1 MNKKILSILLALF
14 VLFPLAAQK
23 KDASEEDVL
32 TTASKVQIAMS
43 ASFYPVTAGDIY
55 TVSFAAG
62 GSAVQY
68 TIPVDSSYKIRV
80 ANLGM
85 INCAGLSYLQL
96 KSQVEN
102 LVSKNYPLGGV
113 QFVLTS
119 PAVFTVTVTG
129 EVGATKEYYVWALT
143 RLSEVLNQ
151 NLTAYSS
158 TRKVSIEGSNGKT
171 KTYDLFVAKRD
182 GNMNE
187 DPFLRPRDKIIV
199 GRYDRKVTISGAV
212 ERPGTY
218 ELLKGENLKDL
229 VEKYGNGL
237 SEYASTDNIILQRKN
252 NSTNQSGD
260 TVYLSKKDITANT
273 TLENADVITIPSR
286 MEMHEIMFFE
296 GAVGALGREAQ
307 TDNSIDAKESNNL
320 INPIINR
327 IPVQFL
333 EGENFATL
341 IRRTRGNFVATS
353 DLRNAY
359 IIRDGENF
367 SINLEDY
374 LYDST
379 SMSEYTA
386 RKNDVLYV
394 PYMQTT
400 STVLVTGEV
409 TRTAEVDAWP
419 LKRLST
425 IIENYKT
432 SYSSTRDIE
441 VIGVDGSKKVCDL
454 FMASRY
460 GQMEQNP
467 YIRPGEQIVI
477 NRIDRKVT
485 ISGAVERPGTYELLE
500 GENLKDLVEEYGNGL
515 SEYASTDNIIL
526 QRKNNSTNQ
535 SGDTV
540 YLSKKDITA
549 NTTLENADV
558 ITIPSRMEMHEIMFF
573 EGAVGALGREAQ
585 TDNSIDAKESNNLI
599 NPIINRIP
607 VQFLEG
613 ENFATLIRRTRGN
626 FVATSDLRNAYIIR
640 DGENFS
646 INLEEYLYDS
656 TSMSEYTA
664 RKNDVLYVPY
674 MQTTSTVLLTGEVTH
689 TAEVDAWPL
698 KRLSSIISNYKTSYS
713 STRNIEVIGVDGSK
727 KVYDLFLANRYG
739 QMDQDP
745 YIRPGEQIKVNRMD
759 RKVTISGAV
768 ERPGTYELL
777 KGENLREL
785 VEKYGN
791 GLAPLADSSRLEIY
805 RKLVEADTAG
815 EKIYLSQKDLEDN
828 YELLCYDEV
837 KVSTYMD
844 LQPVVFV
851 EGAVKLED
859 DESTVLSSTTKIT
872 AKFTDGEDYAFF
884 VRRNR
889 AWFSAESDLE
899 KAYIIRGNEII
910 SVDLNPMLNDSSYYS
925 DIKLALNDRL
935 IVPFRQFFVSVAGAV
950 VNPGRYPYIPD
961 RQWDYYIGLAGGF
974 IKTQNTGESV
984 TITDID
990 GKKYSKKE
998 NITPETTITA
1008 NTNSGLYYFNQ
1019 YAPVITTILSLV
1031 ASTLSILAV
1040 TGVFK

>member
-182 GNMNE
+182 GKMDE

-229 VEKYGNGL
+229 VEKYGKGL

-286 MEMHEIMFFE
+286 VEMYEVMFFE

-307 TDNSIDAKESNNL
+307 NDNSADEKESNNL
-320 INPIINR
+320 TNPIINR

-333 EGENFATL
+333 EGENLATL
-341 IRRTRGNFVATS
+341 VRRTKGNFVTTS

-359 IIRDGENF
+359 IVRDDEKIQ
-367 SINLEDY
+367 INLEAY

-467 YIRPGEQIVI
+467 YIRPGEQIII

-500 GENLKDLVEEYGNGL
+500 GENLKDLVE
-515 SEYASTDNIIL
+515 
-526 QRKNNSTNQ
+526 
-535 SGDTV
+535 
-540 YLSKKDITA
+540 
-549 NTTLENADV
+549 
-558 ITIPSRMEMHEIMFF
+558 
-573 EGAVGALGREAQ
+573 
-585 TDNSIDAKESNNLI
+585 
-599 NPIINRIP
+599 
-607 VQFLEG
+607 
-613 ENFATLIRRTRGN
+613 
-626 FVATSDLRNAYIIR
+626 
-640 DGENFS
+640 
-646 INLEEYLYDS
+646 
-656 TSMSEYTA
+656 
-664 RKNDVLYVPY
+664 
-674 MQTTSTVLLTGEVTH
+674 
-689 TAEVDAWPL
+689 
-698 KRLSSIISNYKTSYS
+698 
-713 STRNIEVIGVDGSK
+713 
-727 KVYDLFLANRYG
+727 
-739 QMDQDP
+739 
-745 YIRPGEQIKVNRMD
+745 
-759 RKVTISGAV
+759 
-768 ERPGTYELL
+768 
-777 KGENLREL
+777 
-785 VEKYGN
+785 KYGN
-791 GLAPLADSSRLEIY
+791 GLAPLADSSRIELY
-805 RKLVEADTAG
+805 RKHVEKDTAG
-815 EKIYLSQKDLEDN
+815 EKIYLSQKNLEDN
-828 YELLCYDEV
+828 YELLCYDDV
-837 KVSTYMD
+837 TISTYMD

-851 EGAVKLED
+851 EGAVKIEED
-859 DESTVLSSTTKIT
+859 EGVSLSSTTRIS
-872 AKFTDGEDYAFF
+872 AKFTEGEDYAFF

-889 AWFSAESDLE
+889 NWFSPESDLE
-899 KAYIIRGNEII
+899 KAYIMRGNEII

-925 DIKLALNDRL
+925 NIKLVSNDRL

-961 RQWDYYIGLAGGF
+961 RQWDYYVGLAGGF

-984 TITDID
+984 TIKDMD
-990 GKKYSKKE
+990 GNKYSKKE

>member
-55 TVSFAAG
+55 TVSFAAN

-85 INCAGLSYLQL
+85 INCAGLSFLQL

-119 PAVFTVTVTG
+119 PAVFTVTVAG

-182 GNMNE
+182 GNMDE

-229 VEKYGNGL
+229 IEKYGKGL

-252 NSTNQSGD
+252 NSINQSGD
-260 TVYLSKKDITANT
+260 TIYLSQADITANAV
-273 TLENADVITIPSR
+273 LENADVITIPSR
-286 MEMHEIMFFE
+286 VEMYEVMFYE

-307 TDNSIDAKESNNL
+307 TDNSVDEKESNNL
-320 INPIINR
+320 ANPIINR

-333 EGENFATL
+333 EGENLATL
-341 IRRTRGNFVATS
+341 VRRTRGSFVTTS

-359 IIRDGENF
+359 IIRQGERYPV
-367 SINLEDY
+367 NLEDF
-374 LYDST
+374 LYDSR
-379 SMSEYTA
+379 SMS
-386 RKNDVLYV
+386 
-394 PYMQTT
+394 PY
-400 STVLVTGEV
+400 S
-409 TRTAEVDAWP
+409 
-419 LKRLST
+419 
-425 IIENYKT
+425 
-432 SYSSTRDIE
+432 
-441 VIGVDGSKKVCDL
+441 
-454 FMASRY
+454 
-460 GQMEQNP
+460 
-467 YIRPGEQIVI
+467 
-477 NRIDRKVT
+477 
-485 ISGAVERPGTYELLE
+485 
-500 GENLKDLVEEYGNGL
+500 
-515 SEYASTDNIIL
+515 
-526 QRKNNSTNQ
+526 
-535 SGDTV
+535 
-540 YLSKKDITA
+540 
-549 NTTLENADV
+549 
-558 ITIPSRMEMHEIMFF
+558 
-573 EGAVGALGREAQ
+573 AQ
-585 TDNSIDAKESNNLI
+585 
-599 NPIINRIP
+599 
-607 VQFLEG
+607 
-613 ENFATLIRRTRGN
+613 
-626 FVATSDLRNAYIIR
+626 
-640 DGENFS
+640 
-646 INLEEYLYDS
+646 
-656 TSMSEYTA
+656 
-664 RKNDVLYVPY
+664 KNDVLYVPY
-674 MQTTSTVLLTGEVTH
+674 MQTTSTVLLTGEVSH
-689 TAEVDAWPL
+689 TVEVDAWPQ
-698 KRLSSIISNYKTSYS
+698 KRLSSIISNYVTSYS
-713 STRNIEVIGVDGSK
+713 SRRNVEVIGIDGSK
-727 KVYDLFLANRYG
+727 KVYDLFQADRYG
-739 QMDQDP
+739 QMDQNP
-745 YIRPGEQIKVNRMD
+745 YIRPGETIKLNRIS

-777 KGENLREL
+777 DGENLKDLIE
-785 VEKYGN
+785 VYGN
-791 GLAPLADSSRLEIY
+791 GFEPLADASRIELT
-805 RKLVEADTAG
+805 RKLSESAFAG
-815 EKIYLSQKDLEDN
+815 EKIYLSEQDVDN
-828 YELLCYDEV
+828 NLELLCYDSV
-837 KVSTYMD
+837 YVSSFAD

-851 EGAVKLED
+851 EGALKIHD
-859 DESTVLSSTTKIT
+859 SDTNLSGTNKIT
-872 AKFTDGEDYAFF
+872 AKFTEGEDLAFF

-899 KAYIIRGNEII
+899 KAYIMRGDDII
-910 SVDLNPMLNDSSYYS
+910 SVDLNPMLNDKSYYS
-925 DIKLALNDRL
+925 NITLASNDKLV
-935 IVPFRQFFVSVAGAV
+935 VPFRQFFVSVAGAV

-961 RQWDYYIGLAGGF
+961 RQWDYYVGLAGGF

-984 TITDID
+984 TIKDID
-990 GKKYSKKE
+990 GNKYSKKE

>member
-55 TVSFAAG
+55 TVSFAANG
-62 GSAVQY
+62 TAVQY

-85 INCAGLSYLQL
+85 INCAGLSFLQL

-119 PAVFTVTVTG
+119 PAVFTVTVAG

-182 GNMNE
+182 GNMDE

-229 VEKYGNGL
+229 IEKYGKGL

-252 NSTNQSGD
+252 NSINQSGD
-260 TVYLSKKDITANT
+260 TIYLSQADITANAV
-273 TLENADVITIPSR
+273 LENADVITIPSR
-286 MEMHEIMFFE
+286 VEMYEVMFYE

-307 TDNSIDAKESNNL
+307 TDNSVDEKESNNL
-320 INPIINR
+320 ANPIINR

-333 EGENFATL
+333 EGENLATL
-341 IRRTRGNFVATS
+341 VRRTRGSFVTTS

-359 IIRDGENF
+359 IIRQGERYPV
-367 SINLEDY
+367 NLEDF
-374 LYDST
+374 LYDSR
-379 SMSEYTA
+379 SMS
-386 RKNDVLYV
+386 
-394 PYMQTT
+394 PY
-400 STVLVTGEV
+400 S
-409 TRTAEVDAWP
+409 
-419 LKRLST
+419 
-425 IIENYKT
+425 
-432 SYSSTRDIE
+432 
-441 VIGVDGSKKVCDL
+441 
-454 FMASRY
+454 
-460 GQMEQNP
+460 
-467 YIRPGEQIVI
+467 
-477 NRIDRKVT
+477 
-485 ISGAVERPGTYELLE
+485 
-500 GENLKDLVEEYGNGL
+500 
-515 SEYASTDNIIL
+515 
-526 QRKNNSTNQ
+526 
-535 SGDTV
+535 
-540 YLSKKDITA
+540 
-549 NTTLENADV
+549 
-558 ITIPSRMEMHEIMFF
+558 
-573 EGAVGALGREAQ
+573 AQ
-585 TDNSIDAKESNNLI
+585 
-599 NPIINRIP
+599 
-607 VQFLEG
+607 
-613 ENFATLIRRTRGN
+613 
-626 FVATSDLRNAYIIR
+626 
-640 DGENFS
+640 
-646 INLEEYLYDS
+646 
-656 TSMSEYTA
+656 
-664 RKNDVLYVPY
+664 KNDVLYVPY
-674 MQTTSTVLLTGEVTH
+674 MQTTSTVLLTGEVSH
-689 TAEVDAWPL
+689 TVEVDAWPQ
-698 KRLSSIISNYKTSYS
+698 KRLSSIISNYVTSYS
-713 STRNIEVIGVDGSK
+713 SRRNVEVIGIDGSK
-727 KVYDLFLANRYG
+727 KVYDLFQADRYG
-739 QMDQDP
+739 QMDQNP
-745 YIRPGEQIKVNRMD
+745 YIRPGETIKLNRIS

-777 KGENLREL
+777 DGENLKDLIE
-785 VEKYGN
+785 VYGN
-791 GLAPLADSSRLEIY
+791 GFEPLADASRIELT
-805 RKLVEADTAG
+805 RKLSESAFAG
-815 EKIYLSQKDLEDN
+815 EKIYLSEQDVDN
-828 YELLCYDEV
+828 NLELLCYDSV
-837 KVSTYMD
+837 YVSSFAD

-851 EGAVKLED
+851 EGALKIHD
-859 DESTVLSSTTKIT
+859 SDTNLSGTNKIT
-872 AKFTDGEDYAFF
+872 AKFTEGEDLAFF

-899 KAYIIRGNEII
+899 KAYIMRGDDII
-910 SVDLNPMLNDSSYYS
+910 SVDLNPMLNDKSYYS
-925 DIKLALNDRL
+925 NITLASNDKLV
-935 IVPFRQFFVSVAGAV
+935 VPFRQFFVSVAGAV

-961 RQWDYYIGLAGGF
+961 RQWDYYVGLAGGF
-974 IKTQNTGESV
+974 IKTQNTGDSV
-984 TITDID
+984 TIKDID
-990 GKKYSKKE
+990 GNKYSKKE

-1008 NTNSGLYYFNQ
+1008 STNSGLYYFNQ